1 VVSAARFKNAG
12 AAPAKRTL
20 NEVIDLRAKT
30 LVDYQDEAYSQRYL
44 ADVARVRAAESAAS
58 PGSQELTEAFAKGL
72 FKLMAYKDEYE
83 VARLYSDGEFARA
96 LKEQFDGDPKL
107 KVLLAPPLLARRDP
121 VTGRLQKHEFGPWV
135 FKAFGLLARLK
146 GLRGT

>member
-30 LVDYQDEAYSQRYL
+30 LVDYQDEAYSRRYL
-44 ADVARVRAAESAAS
+44 ADVARVRAAETAAA
-58 PGSQELTEAFAKGL
+58 PGSQELTEAFASGL

-83 VARLYSDGEFARA
+83 VARLYSDGEFGRE
-96 LKEQFDGDPKL
+96 LSEQFEGNSKL
-107 KVLLAPPLLARRDP
+107 KVLLAPPLFARRDP
-121 VTGRLQKHEFGPWV
+121 TTGHLQK
-135 FKAFGLLARLK
+135 R
-146 GLRGT
+146 